1 MTQKYELIVKT
12 GQLHKIKVDHPWG
25 GTMEKICENLGGT
38 SMCFTDD
45 SLDYVK
51 IEFDSEMKR
60 TEVLM
65 RL

>member
-1 MTQKYELIVKT
+1 MTQKYELILKS
-12 GQLHKIKVDHPWG
+12 GQLYKIKFHHPWG
-25 GTMEKICENLGGT
+25 GTLEKICENLGGI

-51 IEFDSEMKR
+51 IEFDDEMKR
-60 TEVLM
+60 TELLM